1 MAYTYLRVFL
11 GGNFMSE
18 KIQSSL
24 LQNTATL
31 LSSLNTGKTSEKDG
45 SSLSELFGGLN
56 IDQLE
61 LSDDSR
67 QKIQWAKSQFEL
79 NYQVIRSINSSQGTI
94 TSQETFSFKGSY
106 EFLQKVSGQD
116 IASGNRNQT
125 DQTKAQNQTSDDALT
140 KLQDYFSPKK
150 TAERILDVATSFF
163 GVSATGQAEGNN
175 EAARRKFADFIGKA
189 IETGFGQAREI
200 LGHLPEDV
208 EAGVNET
215 HSLVFSGLENFVK
228 NGVDPEKSTPGGVM
242 DKIAAYRQEAAQQSQ
257 ILKTSSGSI
266 GYSAKGDLQ
275 APTPDSSTIF
285 TKG

>member
-1 MAYTYLRVFL
+1 
-11 GGNFMSE
+11 MSE